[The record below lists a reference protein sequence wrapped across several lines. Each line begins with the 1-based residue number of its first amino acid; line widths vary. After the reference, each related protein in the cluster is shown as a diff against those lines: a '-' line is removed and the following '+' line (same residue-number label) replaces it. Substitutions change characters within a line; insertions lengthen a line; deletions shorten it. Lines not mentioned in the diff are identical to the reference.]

1 MRLDQPSNIEE
12 IIEFLMNELR
22 AEGTPEEGLR
32 ELAINE
38 LVADG
43 VIIILPD

>member
-1 MRLDQPSNIEE
+1 MTLDTPSNIEE
-12 IIEFLMNELR
+12 IISELMDELR

-32 ELAINE
+32 ELAIDE
-38 LVADG
+38 LIADG